1 MYNDLL
7 TKFSDE
13 GLLFRNEII
22 FQELIVIANYLI
34 YYLFDFLG
42 GGWVLVTPNYRIM
55 NCLANGW
62 RSVQIYFSLLQ
73 YGLKSNW

>member
-34 YYLFDFLG
+34 YFLFDFFGEG
-42 GGWVLVTPNYRIM
+42 GCWLPLITE
-55 NCLANGW
+55 
-62 RSVQIYFSLLQ
+62 S
-73 YGLKSNW
+73 